1 MSATTGRCL
10 CGAVTYAFTGP
21 VNWAGHCHCQSCRR
35 QTASPMT
42 SFLGVPNEAFKWTGQ
57 APALFESSPG
67 VRRRFCSGCG
77 TPVSYEADRFGD
89 EIHLYAA
96 TLDDPDAYEPSFHVF
111 TSEQLPWL
119 HISDGLPRHAET
131 SGG

>member
-10 CGAVTYAFTGP
+10 CGAVTYAFNGP
-21 VNWAGHCHCQSCRR
+21 LNWAGHCHCESCRR

-42 SFLGVPNEAFKWTGQ
+42 SFLGVPNEAFTWTGQ
-57 APALFESSPG
+57 APTLFESSLG
-67 VRRRFCSGCG
+67 VRRRFCSACG
-77 TPVSYEADRFGD
+77 TPMSYEADRFGD

-96 TLDDPDAYEPSFHVF
+96 TLDNPEAYQPSFHVF

-131 SGG
+131 SSG